1 MLCLR
6 KIVQTII
13 VAVMTDEKNLKEVND
28 VLRVLD
34 ELIPLVEKMEH
45 NFRSARNWG
54 FIDIAGGGFLTNLIK
69 HAKLSSAADVS
80 YRVNELLEQ
89 LRRELNDVV
98 MPADFTMND
107 ATFATFA
114 DFVFDGLL
122 TDVYMQSKIMTS
134 LNQVK
139 ELHRR
144 LLVIRSEMNRL
155 KS

>member
-1 MLCLR
+1 M
-6 KIVQTII
+6 QTII

-69 HAKLSSAADVS
+69 HVKLSSAADVS